1 MRQLLCTLLLLCTA
15 FAMQAQSTLS
25 AGDIAFTGFNSDNP
39 DDFSF
44 VLLTDVESGT
54 TIRFTDN
61 GWQSSGSFRSNEG
74 TVDIT
79 FNVPVVCGVEVFANL
94 STSQATVSAAPVG
107 SIVDSDAGFAL
118 SGSGDQILAYQGM
131 DASPTFIA
139 AVHFNGNGFEGDATD
154 SNTSALPTGLTV
166 GVDAVAI
173 PETDNGVYDCS
184 NTTSGTVAEVRMALN
199 TAANWTTSN
208 SNVTVPSGCTYSL
221 SDCGAVAPTGC
232 DELFISEYVEG
243 GSLNKCIEIYNPTD
257 ATIDLLGA
265 YELVFYSNGSIS
277 PGTTIP
283 LTGTVASGDVYVVCD
298 DGADAQLLAE
308 SDQTPTSSFFNGN
321 DVVALTLDDVIIDVI
336 GQIGNDAD
344 FAEDVTLRR
353 NSDVTSGDT
362 NGGDTFDANIEWT
375 SFPNNTFDGIG
386 SHTSDCIDEPTC
398 SITNVV
404 ITEGPTCDGDD
415 SFFDISFDVSG
426 GSGEYTIITPG
437 AELYGTAL
445 ATGITDGTVMAE
457 GQANAPASVMEGTMA
472 EVVIVDAVNETCQS
486 TPIDIFIP
494 VCPPVT
500 CAEEGDI
507 FINEIHYDNIGTDVN
522 EFVEVAVA
530 NVADID
536 VADFT
541 VTFYNGSN
549 GTSYN
554 SETLDN
560 FVEGED
566 DGTYTYYSLTLPS
579 NGIQNGA
586 PDGLALSCTEALVE
600 FLSYEGTF
608 EAADG
613 PAAGETSEDIG
624 VAEGSGTGEFASL
637 QLVNIAPTIKQ
648 WTVTECN
655 TKGFENEVVTAPSA
669 AAVGVGTKTFCKS
682 DDLTPSLANTGISV
696 DFSLAANEKIVWAL
710 FSVPAGSSYSVGDEF
725 TTDDCGDAFKNFGDF
740 AVANSSKVIRVQ
752 DIANIMPGT
761 YSFEVFVENCATGCR
776 SISEIGF
783 SITVNEATSV
793 MITADPDG
801 DLCLGQEGVQYGAN
815 ITSTD
820 GGTYTYAWCAY
831 NSGDGSG
838 TCFNGFDDNTAA
850 MPTRDWTT
858 SAGAKSVGVTVM
870 SDNPGCTAE
879 DLYSFEVVAPT
890 MVECPAD
897 QMATLIT
904 DSETFDCV
912 AEVTFNNPSVEM
924 TPCIPTLTI
933 SIDGGAPETVVPGEP
948 YTFMTDDL
956 GEYEVT
962 YTLTDQVGNESTCSF
977 TIFVDGLPCGFVDDG
992 GIGECAGSNPTSMFD
1007 QDAEAF
1013 AVTSNGCVPE
1023 FPYIEDEQGFAYT
1036 QLCGDGYIEV
1046 FVDNITNKGIGGIQL
1061 RESTAPG
1068 SKKVEIATDRVA
1080 RLFRSVRVVDNYPA
1094 FPQQILSF
1102 DKFWLKIERTGNT
1115 FKASASVD
1123 GVMYIPYV
1131 FQTVQMSECLV
1142 AGMFATSTNEEDV
1155 VTATFTNV
1163 TVSGGDVDG
1172 LQSVPQ
1178 TVAQSNTA
1186 DANLSIGLAPN
1197 PAKEQVTLNM
1207 DQLIGEAATISIFN
1221 INGQLMNTV
1230 QYDSVENAS
1239 ETLNISNL
1247 PAGTYFVN
1255 VRTAQEQQTL
1265 RLIKQ

>member
-1 MRQLLCTLLLLCTA
+1 MRQLLCTLLLLCA
-15 FAMQAQSTLS
+15 VFAVQAQSTLS
-25 AGDIAFTGFNSDNP
+25 AGDIAITGFNGDNP
-39 DDFSF
+39 DEFSF
-44 VLLTDVESGT
+44 LLLTDIESGT
-54 TIRFTDN
+54 EIRFTDN
-61 GWQSSGSFRSNEG
+61 GWTSAGAFRANEG
-74 TVDIT
+74 TEVAT
-79 FNVPVVCGVEVFANL
+79 FNVPVNCGIEIFADL
-94 STSQATVSAAPVG
+94 SNNQLLVGPAPVG
-107 SIVDSDAGFAL
+107 SIVN
-118 SGSGDQILAYQGM
+118 SGNTIAFSTSGDQLLAYQGT

-139 AVHFNGNGFEGDATD
+139 AVQFNGNSFDADATS
-154 SNTSALPTGLTV
+154 SNTTALPTGLTV
-166 GVDAVAI
+166 GENAVAVGNV
-173 PETDNGVYDCS
+173 DNGVYDCS
-184 NTTSGTVAEVRMALN
+184 NTVSGTVSEIRTALN
-199 TAANWTTSN
+199 TAANWTTS
-208 SNVTVPSGCTYSL
+208 SSRLTVPSGCTYSL
-221 SDCGAVAPTGC
+221 SDCG
-232 DELFISEYVEG
+232 
-243 GSLNKCIEIYNPTD
+243 
-257 ATIDLLGA
+257 
-265 YELVFYSNGSIS
+265 
-277 PGTTIP
+277 
-283 LTGTVASGDVYVVCD
+283 
-298 DGADAQLLAE
+298 
-308 SDQTPTSSFFNGN
+308 
-321 DVVALTLDDVIIDVI
+321 
-336 GQIGNDAD
+336 
-344 FAEDVTLRR
+344 DVTPP
-353 NSDVTSGDT
+353 
-362 NGGDTFDANIEWT
+362 A
-375 SFPNNTFDGIG
+375 
-386 SHTSDCIDEPTC
+386 C

-404 ITEGPTCDGDD
+404 ITEGPTCVDDD

-426 GSGEYTIITPG
+426 GSGEYTIITPSAG
-437 AELYGTAL
+437 LYGTAL
-445 ATGITDGTVMAE
+445 ATGITDGTVMAS

-472 EVVIVDAVNETCQS
+472 EVVIVDAVNETCRS
-486 TPIDIFIP
+486 TAIDIFVP

-507 FINEIHYDNIGTDVN
+507 FINELHYDNIGTDVN

-536 VADFT
+536 LADFT
-541 VTFYNGSN
+541 LSLYNGSASQRN
-549 GTSYN
+549 VYN
-554 SETLDN
+554 SVTLDQ
-560 FVEGED
+560 FEEGED
-566 DGTYTYYSLTLPS
+566 DGTFTYYSYTFPS
-579 NGIQNGA
+579 NGIQNGG
-586 PDGLALSCTEALVE
+586 PDGLALSCTDGLVE
-600 FLSYEGTF
+600 FLSYEGSF
-608 EAADG
+608 EAAEG
-613 PAAGETSEDIG
+613 PAVGETSTDIG
-624 VAEGSGTGEFASL
+624 VEESSATGEFASL
-637 QLVNIAPTIKQ
+637 QLIEGT

-655 TKGFENEVVTAPSA
+655 TKGTENEVVTAPSA

-682 DDLTPSLANTGISV
+682 DDLSPSLANTGISV

-761 YSFEVFVENCATGCR
+761 YSFEVFVENCETGCR

-850 MPTRDWTT
+850 MPTRNWTS

-890 MVECPAD
+890 MIECPAD

-992 GIGECAGSNPTSMFD
+992 GIGECAGPNPTSMFD

-1023 FPYIEDEQGFAYT
+1023 FPYTEDEQGFAYT

-1080 RLFRSVRVVDNYPA
+1080 RLFRSVRVLDNYPA

-1115 FKASASVD
+1115 FRASASVD

-1131 FQTVQMSECLV
+1131 FQTVQMDECLV
-1142 AGMFATSTNEEDV
+1142 AGMFATSTNEEDI

-1163 TVSGGDVDG
+1163 TVAGDVDVE
-1172 LQSVPQ
+1172 LQAAPQ
-1178 TVAQSNTA
+1178 TIAQSNA
-1186 DANLSIGLAPN
+1186 AEANLSVGLAPN
-1197 PAKEQVTLNM
+1197 PAKEQVTLNL
-1207 DQLIGEAATISIFN
+1207 DQVIGEAAIISIFN
-1221 INGQLMNTV
+1221 INGQLMNMI
-1230 QYDSVENAS
+1230 QYDSVENAT
-1239 ETLNISNL
+1239 ETINISTL
-1247 PAGTYFVN
+1247 PAGTYYVN
-1255 VRTAQEQQTL
+1255 VKTAQEQQTL
-1265 RLIKQ
+1265 KLIKQ